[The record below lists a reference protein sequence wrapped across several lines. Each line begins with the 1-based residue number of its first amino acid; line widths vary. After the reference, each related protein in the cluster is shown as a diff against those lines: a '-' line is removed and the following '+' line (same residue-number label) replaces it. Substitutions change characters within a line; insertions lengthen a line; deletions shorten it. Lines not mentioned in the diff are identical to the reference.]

1 MHLHLFP
8 PPPPLQL
15 MPFLLTAALAFAA
28 GVFLTRRGVPRA
40 IAEFGGRLSQ
50 RWAFWRRSCD
60 RARRDG
66 RRACFESRRSGGLGN
81 SAFDD
86 YRRATLRRLEDEA
99 AEFRTFLHGLKRA
112 ADAAEFDAF
121 LKSRREGGPQA
132 VRQRRSTTV
141 LSEYP
146 AFAKI
151 LNFHRRCR
159 NFRGSHVASR
169 LCFDA

>member
-1 MHLHLFP
+1 MHLHLLP
-8 PPPPLQL
+8 PPPPLHL

-50 RWAFWRRSCD
+50 RWALWRRSCD

-66 RRACFESRRSGGLGN
+66 RRACFESRGSGGLGN

-121 LKSRREGGPQA
+121 LKSRCE
-132 VRQRRSTTV
+132 S
-141 LSEYP
+141 
-146 AFAKI
+146 
-151 LNFHRRCR
+151 
-159 NFRGSHVASR
+159 GSQVS
-169 LCFDA
+169 

>member
-8 PPPPLQL
+8 PPPPLHL

-60 RARRDG
+60 RACRDG
-66 RRACFESRRSGGLGN
+66 RRACFESRGSGGLGN

-99 AEFRTFLHGLKRA
+99 VEFRKFLDGLKRA
-112 ADAAEFDAF
+112 ADAGEFDAF
-121 LKSRREGGPQA
+121 LRSRREGGPQA
-132 VRQRRSTTV
+132 S
-141 LSEYP
+141 
-146 AFAKI
+146 
-151 LNFHRRCR
+151 
-159 NFRGSHVASR
+159 
-169 LCFDA
+169 